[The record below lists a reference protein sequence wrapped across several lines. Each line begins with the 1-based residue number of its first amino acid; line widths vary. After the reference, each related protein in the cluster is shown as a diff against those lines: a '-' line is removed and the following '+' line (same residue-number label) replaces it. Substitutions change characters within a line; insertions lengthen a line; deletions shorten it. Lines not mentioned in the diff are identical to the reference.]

1 MKKIILILAILLLII
16 GVMQAQQTTLPLFDV
31 RNEKFQTSMET
42 FYQKRSITRT
52 NLTQILEKE
61 LEASNY
67 IIGPGD
73 QFSIHIFDQMETEFS
88 LTVTPEG
95 NLVIPT
101 VGERQIGGLTLKQ
114 AKKKVLDK
122 IKINYLKNRIA
133 VNLVGLRKFRVYLTG
148 AVKNPGTYFVQGVD
162 RLADVITASG
172 GQGVKASG
180 GMTGIAI
187 SGLKDWADNTR
198 IELRHL
204 DGKKDRIDLSKFY
217 MLSDKSCNPYLK
229 EGDVIYVPPID
240 LMKNFIIIEGNV
252 GQQGI
257 YPLKKDETLFSFLVR
272 ISAINKKSNLKHII
286 LNRGGEKQI
295 IDLLRDREKYQ
306 NFKLQSADRIIVPS
320 IYDKVY
326 VRGEVAVPGSLPY
339 LADYKARDY
348 VGRAG
353 ALDAGVSEQGIVT
366 IRKSSGKVLKGPDVI
381 VEKGDTVI
389 LPKRT
394 REVFK
399 DYMTILTPIISIIIA
414 TIALVKK

>member
-1 MKKIILILAILLLII
+1 MKKIILVLVFII
-16 GVMQAQQTTLPLFDV
+16 SISGIIQAQEPTLPLFDV

-52 NLTQILEKE
+52 NITQILEKE
-61 LEASNY
+61 LEDSNY
-67 IIGPGD
+67 VVGPGD
-73 QFSIHIFDQMETEFS
+73 QFSIHIFDEVETEFS
-88 LTVTPEG
+88 LSVTPEG
-95 NLVIPT
+95 NLVIPI
-101 VGERQIGGLTLKQ
+101 VGEYKIGGLTLKQ
-114 AKKKVLDK
+114 AKEKILNK

-133 VNLVGLRKFRVYLTG
+133 VNLTGLRKFRVYLTG
-148 AVKNPGTYFVQGVD
+148 TVKNPGTYFVQGVD
-162 RLADVITASG
+162 RLTDVIEASG
-172 GQGVKASG
+172 GQGTKASG
-180 GMTGIAI
+180 GMTGVTI

-198 IELRHL
+198 IELHHL
-204 DGKKDRIDLSKFY
+204 DGEKDRVDVSNFY

-229 EGDVIYVPPID
+229 EGDVIFVPPID

-257 YPLKKDETLFSFLVR
+257 YPLKKDETLFSFLIR

-286 LNRGGEKQI
+286 LNRAGKVQI
-295 IDLLRDREKYQ
+295 IDLLMDKEKYQ
-306 NFKLQSADRIIVPS
+306 NFKLQNADRIIVPS

-326 VRGEVAVPGSLPY
+326 VRGEVAVPGPFPY
-339 LADYKARDY
+339 LANYKARDY

-353 ALDAGVSEQGIVT
+353 ALDTGVSEQGIVI